1 MTREQDTVSSDYNA
15 DSISVLKGLEA
26 VRKRPGMYIGDI
38 SSIVGLSHLIY
49 EITDNSVDEAIAG
62 HCTDISITL
71 GMDGSCTVEDNGRGI
86 PVAMHE
92 ESGMPA
98 IELVLTTLHAGGK
111 FGGEESGYKISG
123 GLHGVGSSCVVALS
137 KRFEATV
144 WRDGLEHFIAFEQ
157 GYTVEK
163 LRVVGPT
170 RKRGT
175 RIKFWPDLTIF
186 KVISDFNFQVVVS
199 RVREMSYLNRGIR
212 FVITDER
219 VGEKLEFYSETGVKG
234 FVEHLNKNKNIL
246 HPSPLVVQG
255 DRDGIQV
262 DISLQWNDSYD
273 EVLHCYTNNIRNADG
288 GAHLEGFRSALTRS
302 ISKYMEDHPIKSK
315 VDISGEDSREGLVT
329 IISIK
334 MADPKF
340 SSQTKDKLVSS
351 EVKTVVQ
358 SLVYEKLCQ
367 QFEENPGVIKAIIEK
382 IIEAARAR
390 DAARK
395 ARELTRRKSA
405 LDTFRLPGKLADCQE
420 TDPAKCE
427 LFLVEGDS
435 AGGCWSEST
444 EITILDP
451 RGKISFKDMVEE
463 QSRGLR
469 HWGYT
474 YSHKHNT
481 IYIEELKNARIT
493 KKGAKLV
500 KLTLDTGEILQCT
513 PDHLFLLRDG
523 TYKPAIELKS
533 DDSIMPLYT
542 KVSSSLEDKRELNG
556 YKMFLNI
563 NGRWQYEHVLSDLYN
578 IMSEPTYRS
587 LKGFNFNRHHKDFNK
602 LNNNPDNIE
611 RLTFDEHMVVHM
623 NNLKKTLH
631 RPDVKIKSKLT
642 KQTEEFRI
650 KQRIKMSSPELI
662 EFFRNQAL
670 EQRKNPEFTK
680 NLVAAWKYKFNSD
693 TEFRKEHLEKWGKA
707 TRNYWKDESNRQAQ
721 RERVTRN
728 YEENP
733 EHIEWLR
740 TEAKKQ
746 WDNQELRVWRAEESK
761 KQWNNP
767 ENQKRRWEAIDARV
781 LSQTLK
787 FIKDN
792 ESLLIS
798 NDNFNHEVYNKIRPR
813 GKKNRIAAPKYLF
826 GRLIDDESSLISMI
840 KTYNHRVVS
849 IEEVD
854 GFHDVYDLEVQYT
867 HNFAL
872 ASGVFVH
879 NSAKQGRNRAN
890 QAILALRGKVL
901 NVEKARLDQILANAE
916 MANIYQA
923 LGCGV
928 GQEFDA
934 SKSRYHKVI
943 IMTDADVDGSHI
955 RTLLLTFFLRR
966 MPDLVK
972 RGYLYVAQPPLYKV
986 KKGRKERYV
995 KDYREL
1001 EDFLIDQT
1009 LADMKL
1015 EISDGRTL
1023 EGQEFHRELRT
1034 WLEYDALFE
1043 KLDSRRF
1050 DKDLVLSLL
1059 NSGLF
1064 ETNTFYDELK
1074 VKDLSEKLQN
1084 VPGISGV
1091 SVSPRSDADG
1101 KGCYRISFLRRHDIK
1116 NTNLFVDETV
1126 SKWGEF
1132 RKISIMRSH
1141 FEKLKNLEFI
1151 LHLIEDKK
1159 DEIFSSYKDVC
1170 SYIMG
1175 VSRKGMAS
1183 QRYKGLGEM
1192 NPEQLWETTLDPE
1205 RRNLIQIRL
1214 DDETEAD
1221 LTCSILMGDQV
1232 EPRRRFIEEYGI
1244 LAENIDV

>member
-1 MTREQDTVSSDYNA
+1 MSKSKPVTPEYNA
-15 DSISVLKGLEA
+15 DSISILKGLEA
-26 VRKRPGMYIGDI
+26 VRLRPGMYLGNPDDGGALHHCVWE
-38 SSIVGLSHLIY
+38 IV
-49 EITDNSVDEAIAG
+49 DNSVDEALAG
-62 HCTDISITL
+62 YCNTINITL
-71 GMDGSCTVEDNGRGI
+71 GIDGFCTVEDNGRGI
-86 PVAMHE
+86 PTEMHPE
-92 ESGMPA
+92 GVPTV
-98 IELVLTTLHAGGK
+98 ELVMTSLHAGGK

-123 GLHGVGSSCVVALS
+123 GLHGVGASACNAVSS
-137 KRFEATV
+137 RFEVTV
-144 WRDGLEHFIAFEQ
+144 FRNGQENFIAFEE
-157 GYTVEK
+157 GKTVEQ
-163 LRVVGPT
+163 LRLIGDT
-170 RKRGT
+170 SKRGT
-175 RIKFWPDLTIF
+175 KIRFKPDGKIF
-186 KVISDFNFQVVVS
+186 KNILDFNLSTVIS
-199 RVREMSYLNRGIR
+199 RIREMSFLNRGIK
-212 FVITDER
+212 FIVVDER

-234 FVEHLNKNKNIL
+234 FVEHLNKNKNVL
-246 HPSPLVVQG
+246 HPTPLTIQG
-255 DRDGIQV
+255 EKDGVQV
-262 DISLQWNDSYD
+262 DISLQWNDTYD

-288 GAHLEGFRSALTRS
+288 GTHLEGFRTALTRS
-302 ISKYMEDHPIKSK
+302 ISKYMDEHPIKSK
-315 VDISGEDSREGLVT
+315 IDISGEDSREGLVT
-329 IISIK
+329 IISVK
-334 MADPKF
+334 VPDPKF

-351 EVKTVVQ
+351 EVKTIVQ
-358 SLVYEKLCQ
+358 SFVYEKLSQ
-367 QFEENPGVIKAIIEK
+367 QFEENPNVIKAIVEK

-390 DAARK
+390 EAARK

-435 AGGCWSEST
+435 AGG
-444 EITILDP
+444 
-451 RGKISFKDMVEE
+451 
-463 QSRGLR
+463 
-469 HWGYT
+469 
-474 YSHKHNT
+474 
-481 IYIEELKNARIT
+481 
-493 KKGAKLV
+493 
-500 KLTLDTGEILQCT
+500 
-513 PDHLFLLRDG
+513 
-523 TYKPAIELKS
+523 
-533 DDSIMPLYT
+533 
-542 KVSSSLEDKRELNG
+542 
-556 YKMFLNI
+556 
-563 NGRWQYEHVLSDLYN
+563 
-578 IMSEPTYRS
+578 
-587 LKGFNFNRHHKDFNK
+587 
-602 LNNNPDNIE
+602 
-611 RLTFDEHMVVHM
+611 
-623 NNLKKTLH
+623 
-631 RPDVKIKSKLT
+631 
-642 KQTEEFRI
+642 
-650 KQRIKMSSPELI
+650 
-662 EFFRNQAL
+662 
-670 EQRKNPEFTK
+670 
-680 NLVAAWKYKFNSD
+680 
-693 TEFRKEHLEKWGKA
+693 
-707 TRNYWKDESNRQAQ
+707 
-721 RERVTRN
+721 
-728 YEENP
+728 
-733 EHIEWLR
+733 
-740 TEAKKQ
+740 
-746 WDNQELRVWRAEESK
+746 
-761 KQWNNP
+761 
-767 ENQKRRWEAIDARV
+767 
-781 LSQTLK
+781 
-787 FIKDN
+787 
-792 ESLLIS
+792 
-798 NDNFNHEVYNKIRPR
+798 
-813 GKKNRIAAPKYLF
+813 
-826 GRLIDDESSLISMI
+826 
-840 KTYNHRVVS
+840 
-849 IEEVD
+849 
-854 GFHDVYDLEVQYT
+854 
-867 HNFAL
+867 
-872 ASGVFVH
+872 
-879 NSAKQGRNRAN
+879 SAKQGRNRAN

-1064 ETNTFYDELK
+1064 ETDTFYDGSK
-1074 VKDLSEKLQN
+1074 TKALSEKIQN
-1084 VPGISGV
+1084 IQGISGV

-1101 KGCYRISFLRRHDIK
+1101 RGCFRISFLRRHDIK

-1141 FEKLKNLEFI
+1141 FEKLKNLEFT

-1159 DEIFSSYKDVC
+1159 DETFSSYKDVC